1 MNEKLLELYERCMRY
16 NISISIKT
24 YLSDGWIEIVGNT
37 LAYHKRTVEYEH
49 LRIQKVVTVED
60 MESYTIDIVEYTINQ
75 IFQELIE
82 ERRKLENE

>member
-1 MNEKLLELYERCMRY
+1 MTEKLLELYERCMRH

-24 YLSDGWIEIVGNT
+24 YLSDGWIEIVGDT
-37 LAYHKRTVEYEH
+37 LAYHERTVEYEH
-49 LRIQKVVTVED
+49 LRIRKVVTVED

>member
-1 MNEKLLELYERCMRY
+1 MDEKLLELYERCMRH

-24 YLSDGWIEIVGNT
+24 CLSDGLVEIQGNT
-37 LAYHKRTVEYEH
+37 LAYHKNDVMYEH
-49 LRIQKVVTVED
+49 LRIQEVITVED
-60 MESYTIDIVEYTINQ
+60 MKNYAIDIIEYTINK